1 MPLGVIIVVI
11 ISESLY
17 HVLANLLSPPQNLYL
32 YTYGCAA
39 DPCEHKPVGAEC
51 SGNNGA
57 VNSNLEV
64 FADEAREVKETIFG
78 CLVDRLY
85 REDVAYYADGYESV
99 CYGAVG
105 GWRVRGGVL
114 GEVWSLRE
122 RRETLGE
129 IGSRESSPAED
140 GAVDRGRFFGVK
152 GEEIGSGG
160 NGSAA

>member
-1 MPLGVIIVVI
+1 MG
-11 ISESLY
+11 
-17 HVLANLLSPPQNLYL
+17 LLILTWKFS
-32 YTYGCAA
+32 
-39 DPCEHKPVGAEC
+39 
-51 SGNNGA
+51 
-57 VNSNLEV
+57 
-64 FADEAREVKETIFG
+64 REVKETIFG

-129 IGSRESSPAED
+129 IGSL
-140 GAVDRGRFFGVK
+140 
-152 GEEIGSGG
+152 
-160 NGSAA
+160 